1 MFIKNIFYVTVFLR
15 EEKNMEH
22 ISIRNMDLKYYVIT
36 YLFKE
41 QENVYF
47 IVSSSQKTAIS
58 YFILQARKNGLDINL
73 EEIIKVNAIE
83 IANSN

>member
-1 MFIKNIFYVTVFLR
+1 MFIKNIFYVRVSLR
-15 EEKNMEH
+15 EEKNMEP
-22 ISIRNMDLKYYVIT
+22 ISIRNMNLKYYVIT

-41 QENVYF
+41 QEHVYF

-58 YFILQARKNGLDINL
+58 YFILQTRKNGLDINL

-83 IANSN
+83 IVNSN